1 MQTVRPTEPG
11 SIFKQ
16 EPQKIPTH
24 IKVWKVQFYPHC
36 LTLPIQQ
43 SRSRDKLPGFQSLL
57 LHLLAVCPY
66 VKFFKLPFSAFICK
80 IITITYL
87 IRFLWGY
94 SIIFR
99 YYSMLKRLLTLL
111 SVGWTGSSSVAGN
124 FICVFPIFPLSSSL
138 QADPHGLSVSCPIL

>member
-1 MQTVRPTEPG
+1 MNEDLFLNKNPKRFPRT
-11 SIFKQ
+11 FKF
-16 EPQKIPTH
+16 EKYSSTPP
-24 IKVWKVQFYPHC
+24 C

-66 VKFFKLPFSAFICK
+66 INSLNSLSLLSSINF
-80 IITITYL
+80 ITITYL

-94 SIIFR
+94 PIIFR

-124 FICVFPIFPLSSSL
+124 FICVFPFSPLSSSP
-138 QADPHGLSVSCPIL
+138 QADPYGLSVSCPIL